1 MVPLQVLRLS
11 ISKTVIIAHLFN
23 PLVSAYLLKI
33 FVERSK
39 SCLDFSITYYL
50 IHFLLVWLYSGSI
63 PDTFIWY
70 FVNSVA
76 ACIMC
81 VMGEYLCRREELKLI
96 PISALV

>member
-1 MVPLQVLRLS
+1 MVLV
-11 ISKTVIIAHLFN
+11 AHLVN
-23 PLVSAYLLKI
+23 PFVSAFLLKV
-33 FVERSK
+33 FVERSR
-39 SCLDFSITYYL
+39 SCLDFSITYYF
-50 IHFLLVWLYSGSI
+50 IHFLLVWFYSRSI

-81 VMGEYLCRREELKLI
+81 VTGEYLCRREELKLI